1 MNHLSKIAFSASLMA
16 TLGGCSTLPT
26 PHVTKYDFPKSDV
39 YVEEK
44 PKRKFTILGSV
55 RARVNFNSMNPE
67 REEKDLCNN
76 YYNKA
81 VADLLKRAK
90 KEAKADAV
98 AEVRSVV
105 FFLDGT
111 SKTYVAPECS
121 DDGGEGQV
129 LVQGLAIQW
138 EKDPSAGPSQRS
150 TPKK

>member
-1 MNHLSKIAFSASLMA
+1 LVCALVTWI
-16 TLGGCSTLPT
+16 GCSTLPT
-26 PHVTKYDFPKSDV
+26 PHVTKYSFPKEDV

-44 PKRKFTILGSV
+44 PKRKFNVLGSV
-55 RARVNFNSMNPE
+55 RARVNYNSMNPE
-67 REEKDLCNN
+67 REEKDLCQN

-111 SKTYVAPECS
+111 SKTYVTPECS

-138 EKDPSAGPSQRS
+138 ERPPSPTPSLSPQ
-150 TPKK
+150 PKK

>member
-1 MNHLSKIAFSASLMA
+1 MGLLT

-26 PHVTKYDFPKSDV
+26 PHVTKYVFPKTDV
-39 YVEEK
+39 YVEAK
-44 PKRKFTILGSV
+44 PTRKFKILGSV

-67 REEKDLCNN
+67 REEKDLCQN

-90 KEAKADAV
+90 RDAHADAV

-111 SKTYVAPECS
+111 NKLYVTPECS

-138 EKDPSAGPSQRS
+138 EKEN
-150 TPKK
+150 KKPD